1 MILFKYILK
10 SLSTPFIFSVV
21 TLIFI
26 FLLQFLMKFADRLV
40 GKGLGAWVVIQLITY
55 NLAWMVV
62 LVVPMAVL
70 VATLMAFG
78 GMSQNNEFTVMKS
91 SGVSLYKMMIPPF
104 LASMFIG
111 YLLILFNND
120 VLPDANHQAKNL
132 MNDISRKKPTL
143 SLVPGIFSQEVSNY
157 SILARNIDENTN
169 ELTNITMYDY
179 SNPTAVTTVTAKK
192 GKLYFSSNHAKLIM
206 DLTEG
211 EIHEH
216 NIIES
221 NIYRKLIFKEHRIT
235 MPADQF
241 SLQQTGPGGQRGDRE
256 LSSSD
261 MLFIVDSLNKI
272 RDYYLDILRNESKR
286 VLLVDSNF
294 YITKFSG
301 EVFRSHDLILTRIK
315 ERVNAARNIIYSS
328 SMNIQRADEEI
339 NRFMVEVHKKY
350 SIPAACLIFV
360 LIGCPLGTMTRK
372 GGFGIAA
379 SISLLFFLIYWAFL
393 IGGEKLA
400 DRTIISPFWG
410 MWGANIFIGFLGVL
424 LTIKT
429 AKENVTINF
438 SSLKRFIPKILRNHF
453 DSGENENT

>member
-1 MILFKYILK
+1 
-10 SLSTPFIFSVV
+10 
-21 TLIFI
+21 
-26 FLLQFLMKFADRLV
+26 MKFADRLV
-40 GKGLGAWVVIQLITY
+40 GKGLGAWVVIQLISY

-91 SGVSLYKMMIPPF
+91 AGISLYKMMIPPL
-104 LASMFIG
+104 LASILIC

-143 SLVPGIFSQEVSNY
+143 SLVPGVFSQEVSNY
-157 SILARNIDENTN
+157 AILARSIDEQTN
-169 ELTNITMYDY
+169 ELTDVTMYDY
-179 SNPTAVTTVTAKK
+179 SNPSAVTTVTAKK
-192 GKLYFSSNHAKLIM
+192 GKLYFSVDQTKLLM

-216 NIIES
+216 NLVEA
-221 NIYRKLIFKEHRIT
+221 NIYRKLIFEKHRIT

-241 SLQQTGPGGQRGDRE
+241 SFQQTGPGGQRGDRE

-261 MLFIVDSLNKI
+261 MLFIVDSIKQIRNNYLINLN
-272 RDYYLDILRNESKR
+272 NESKR
-286 VLLVDSNF
+286 ALMVDSLF
-294 YITKFSG
+294 FETKFYG
-301 EVFRSHDLILTRIK
+301 EVYKSFDLVLTRVK
-315 ERVNAARNIIYSS
+315 ERVNAARNIIHSS
-328 SMNIQRADEEI
+328 SMNIQRTDEEI
-339 NRFMVEVHKKY
+339 NKYLVEVHKKY

-410 MWGANIFIGFLGVL
+410 MWGANIFIGILGTI
-424 LTIKT
+424 LTVKT

-438 SSLKRFIPKILRNHF
+438 TSAKRFIPKFLRNQF
-453 DSGENENT
+453 ETENNENS